1 MARIEIVPA
10 IGQFGGTQVAFSP
23 DGRFAFSATL
33 AVKLWER
40 SSGRLIR
47 TFHDPAAMS
56 PAVVSPD
63 GNRLATG
70 AWRQGSLKLWDVS
83 SGKVVRVF
91 ADEFASELALLRDAY
106 LKPIA
111 AVAFSPDGA
120 RLLAARANLLNL
132 WDVASGQM
140 LFEQDVYGDFDAVAF
155 SPDGAHFLVP
165 GRTGLQL
172 RDAATGELVRALS
185 ADPPGAYIV
194 EPVTTIS
201 FTPDG
206 GRALSV
212 KGATLSLWDVAR
224 GALLRTIKDPEYS
237 RMACAI
243 FSPDGALVL
252 SGGRDRRAPEGHAL
266 KLWDVATGQVVGS
279 LESRL
284 SSVASVALAPDGA
297 CALAGNPAGLVFAR
311 SARQI
316 RYAATDG
323 VPELLDMA
331 TRRAVGGFKSHIRPV
346 TAVAFS
352 RDGTRF
358 VASSY
363 ACHGNSTLHLWDA
376 KTGGQLR
383 AFEEG
388 GTHVTSVALSGD
400 GTLVLAGGGLTGVGK
415 SLRLWDAATGELRHT
430 FEEPQRLGGSYWAY
444 ACAFAPDGASV
455 VSGASD
461 EDRLKLWDAAS
472 GRVLRTFA
480 ATSGSVAFSSDGT
493 RLLSGAWAA
502 PGDMLKLWDVA
513 SGALLR
519 SFVVE
524 NPTGINAVA
533 LSPDGTRSLAGG
545 QNGVATVWEV
555 AADAPPVEL
564 QVHGDEVYAVGFSLD
579 GTRALS
585 GSLDGTIKIWDPAT
599 GELHRTLVGH
609 CAAVNA
615 AVYSSDGTR
624 VLSGSNDSTVRLWD
638 ASTGDPLA
646 TFIAGDEL
654 WIALTPAGFFTGSAG
669 AENLLSVVR
678 GLDVRPIAA
687 AHARLQRPD
696 LIEQQLAGDRD
707 RKHADAAER
716 LDLGSLFAG
725 GET

>member
-10 IGQFGGTQVAFSP
+10 IGQFGGTRVAFSP

-47 TFHDPAAMS
+47 TFYDPAGMS

-70 AWRQGSLKLWDVS
+70 SWRQGSLKLWDVS
-83 SGKVVRVF
+83 SGEVVRVF
-91 ADEFASELALLRDAY
+91 ADEFASDLALLRDAY
-106 LKPIA
+106 LKPIE

-120 RLLAARANLLNL
+120 RVLAVRKNLLNL
-132 WDVASGQM
+132 WDIASGQM
-140 LFEQDVYGDFDAVAF
+140 LFEQDVYGDFDAVVF
-155 SPDGAHFLVP
+155 SPDGTHFLVP
-165 GRTGLQL
+165 GRPGLEL
-172 RDAATGELVRALS
+172 RDAANGEVVRTLI
-185 ADPPGAYIV
+185 ADPPGAITV

-201 FTPDG
+201 FAPDG
-206 GRALSV
+206 RHALSV

-237 RMACAI
+237 RMACAV
-243 FSPDGALVL
+243 FSPDGAWVL

-266 KLWDVATGQVVGS
+266 KLWDVATGQAVGS

-284 SSVASVALAPDGA
+284 GSVASVALAPDGA
-297 CALAGNPAGLVFAR
+297 CALAGNPPGLVFAR

-331 TRRAVGGFKSHIRPV
+331 TRRAVGAFKSHIRPV

-376 KTGGQLR
+376 KSGRQLR

-430 FEEPQRLGGSYWAY
+430 FAQPERLGGSYWAY
-444 ACAFAPDGASV
+444 ACAFAPDGACV
-455 VSGASD
+455 VSGSSD
-461 EDRLKLWDAAS
+461 EDRLKLWDVAS
-472 GRVLRTFA
+472 GRVLRTFG
-480 ATSGSVAFSSDGT
+480 ATSGVG
-493 RLLSGAWAA
+493 RVLLGW
-502 PGDMLKLWDVA
+502 
-513 SGALLR
+513 
-519 SFVVE
+519 
-524 NPTGINAVA
+524 
-533 LSPDGTRSLAGG
+533 
-545 QNGVATVWEV
+545 
-555 AADAPPVEL
+555 
-564 QVHGDEVYAVGFSLD
+564 
-579 GTRALS
+579 
-585 GSLDGTIKIWDPAT
+585 
-599 GELHRTLVGH
+599 
-609 CAAVNA
+609 NA
-615 AVYSSDGTR
+615 A
-624 VLSGSNDSTVRLWD
+624 L
-638 ASTGDPLA
+638 
-646 TFIAGDEL
+646 
-654 WIALTPAGFFTGSAG
+654 
-669 AENLLSVVR
+669 VR
-678 GLDVRPIAA
+678 GLGRAGRHAQAMGRGERRLAA
-687 AHARLQRPD
+687 FVHCGEPDRNQRSRAVARRHARARGRPEWRHDRVGRGRGRAAGRAAGARRRGICGGILARRHARIDRRPGWDDQD
-696 LIEQQLAGDRD
+696 LGPGDR
-707 RKHADAAER
+707 RAAQNPGR
-716 LDLGSLFAG
+716 
-725 GET
+725 T